1 MEPNRQAER
10 DEADQGQ
17 ISVSAAEERLT
28 IFVVAPADNRRLE
41 VDVPGLVTPAELA
54 ENLVQQGCFPPL
66 PGRQQYQFFV
76 DGGHQLDD
84 EQSLSAAGVATG
96 ATLRAMAT
104 TLGASLRMPT
114 AMIESAAPRE
124 AVGPAAT
131 AAYGNAHRPEWLG
144 ELEATHRARAA
155 HFFLLHLNVG
165 DYLFDGAHTPHRL
178 PAYLARHLSLRG
190 YRHIGLLS
198 LSGGLGWADGAPGAP
213 TGTAGEPGVVLRQLA
228 DWLEQHADEQTALII
243 EALEHL
249 TPATSK
255 ERDALKSA
263 EILTL
268 LAQDEQ
274 LRQSGFL
281 LIALCQS
288 PEAVAPSLVN
298 AVGGVSTIT
307 VPLPGRDDRLRF
319 LDYLASSSP
328 TVGIA
333 PLETGLSRATLA
345 GLTQG
350 VTLAGLDALNRRAL
364 QAGEPI
370 TYRAVRQHKKEAI
383 ERQSNGIL
391 QHLEPRH
398 GFEAVGGL
406 EYVTRYLRVVVEH
419 MRAGATERVPKAVLL
434 AGPPGTGKTLVAE
447 ALAKESSFNLV
458 RIGDVRSM
466 WVGESERNLSQLLR
480 LVVQLAPVVVFVDE
494 VDQMIGGRDVGSHGD
509 SGVSARLFGRLL
521 NFIGSNEHRGKV
533 VWVAATNR
541 PDLVDE
547 AMLRRF
553 DRVFP
558 FFVPGAAERTRIF
571 AAMPAITGIT
581 YVEGLLLERV
591 VAATEGLTGSA
602 IEVIVRRASEITDG
616 AAIPEAALMEA
627 AEDYKPNHDPRE
639 YRLQSLLAL
648 HAANL
653 YSSLPARDVL
663 PEEIAE
669 IVTAMRRECS
679 AAPLLER
686 LRAARLRSMA

>member
-1 MEPNRQAER
+1 MEANREAER
-10 DEADQGQ
+10 EGASEGQ
-17 ISVSAAEERLT
+17 ALARAAEERLT

-41 VDVPGLVTPAELA
+41 VDVPALVTPAELA
-54 ENLVQQGCFPPL
+54 ENLVRQGCFPAL
-66 PGRQQYQFFV
+66 PGRQQYQFFL

-84 EQSLSAAGVATG
+84 EQPLSAAGVATG

-104 TLGASLRMPT
+104 TLGACPRMPVAT
-114 AMIESAAPRE
+114 LEDEARGE
-124 AVGPAAT
+124 AVTARATGSPAKPHT
-131 AAYGNAHRPEWLG
+131 PQWLG
-144 ELEATHRARAA
+144 ELEAMHRARAA

-165 DYLFDGAHTPHRL
+165 DYVFDGENAPQRL
-178 PAYLARHLSLRG
+178 PAYLARELSMRG

-198 LSGGLGWADGAPGAP
+198 LSGGLGWVDGAPGAP
-213 TGTAGEPGVVLRQLA
+213 TGAAAEPGVVLRQLA
-228 DWLEQHADEQTALII
+228 DWLEQQADAQTALII
-243 EALEHL
+243 ENLEHL
-249 TPATSK
+249 VPAGSK

-274 LRQSGFL
+274 LRQSGCL
-281 LIALCQS
+281 LIALSQS
-288 PEAVAPSLVN
+288 PEAVASNLVN

-307 VPLPGRDDRLRF
+307 VPLPGSDDRLRF
-319 LDYLASSSP
+319 LEYLASSSP
-328 TVGIA
+328 KVGVA
-333 PLETGLSRATLA
+333 PLEVGLSRATLA

-350 VTLAGLDALNRRAL
+350 VTLAGLDALNRRAQ
-364 QAGEPI
+364 QAAEPI
-370 TYRAVRQHKKEAI
+370 TYRVVRHHKKEAI

-391 QHLEPRH
+391 EDLEPRH
-398 GFEAVGGL
+398 GFKAVGGL
-406 EYVTRYLRVVVEH
+406 EYVTRYLRAVVAH
-419 MRAGATERVPKAVLL
+419 LRAGTSGRVPKAVLL

-447 ALAKESSFNLV
+447 ALATESSFNLV

-466 WVGESERNLSQLLR
+466 WVGESERNLSQVLR

-494 VDQMIGGRDVGSHGD
+494 VDQMIGGRDAGSHGD

-533 VWVAATNR
+533 VWIAATNR
-541 PDLVDE
+541 PDLIDE

-558 FFVPGAAERTRIF
+558 FFVPGAAERARIF
-571 AAMPAITGIT
+571 AAMPLITGIT
-581 YVEGLLLERV
+581 YVEGLALDRV
-591 VAATEGLTGSA
+591 VDATEGLTGSA

-616 AAIPEAALMEA
+616 APITEAALMEA

-653 YSSLPARDVL
+653 YSSLPAREEL

-679 AAPLLER
+679 AAPLLEL
-686 LRAARLRSMA
+686 LRAVRLRSIA